1 MIFVIQNYLSNR
13 LQRTKMNYL
22 YSSWSYI
29 LIGIQQDSIL
39 EPILFNTFLSDL
51 SLVINDV
58 NIAGYAD
65 DNTIYDSRDSI
76 DGVITSVQISFK
88 KLFQWISADQMQGDS
103 DKCHFVTN
111 TNESHQIL
119 VDDSS
124 IGSSSFEKLLEVKI
138 DPKLTFHVHV
148 KDICQN
154 ASKKLRALARATLY
168 TRTEKKK
175 LLVNSFFSL
184 QFNCCPLTW
193 MLHSF
198 QNNNIVKDLCKRC
211 LWLIYN
217 DKLAIY
223 DQLLLKDGS
232 IPIYYRNI
240 QNLAIEMFKVK
251 NYLSPIIVTG
261 TFFQQAQTQ
270 YNLGYHNDFGTPG
283 IRSV

>member
-193 MLHSF
+193 MLHSC

-211 LWLIYN
+211 LRLI
-217 DKLAIY
+217 
-223 DQLLLKDGS
+223 
-232 IPIYYRNI
+232 
-240 QNLAIEMFKVK
+240 
-251 NYLSPIIVTG
+251 
-261 TFFQQAQTQ
+261 
-270 YNLGYHNDFGTPG
+270 
-283 IRSV
+283 